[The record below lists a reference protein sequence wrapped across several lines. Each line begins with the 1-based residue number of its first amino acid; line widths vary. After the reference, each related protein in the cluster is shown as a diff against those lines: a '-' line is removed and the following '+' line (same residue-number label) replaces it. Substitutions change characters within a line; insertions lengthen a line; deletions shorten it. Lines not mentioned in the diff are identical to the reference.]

1 MVIGVYGLGR
11 FGTYWAEHLA
21 RRFDVAAFSRNPGR
35 PHPESV
41 RRVDRDELLRSD
53 VLVLCVAI
61 SALEDVLAEI
71 APVLAP
77 GTLVMDTCSVKV
89 HPARAMLRI
98 LPDHVNIL
106 ATHPMFGPD
115 SGRDGL
121 LGLPLVFAPLRMDKN
136 SIDLWRGEFQAMGL
150 DVVEMTPEDH
160 DREAARTQGITHF
173 VGRVL
178 GELNLRPSPVA
189 TAGYRHLLD
198 IVSQTCND
206 PWQLFVDLQRCN
218 PYTAPMRGELR
229 RAVTGMLEK
238 FDSIEAV
245 NGGNT

>member
-11 FGTYWAEHLA
+11 FGTYWAEHMA
-21 RRFDVAAFSRNPGR
+21 RRFDVAAFSRDLGR
-35 PHPESV
+35 PHPPSV

-61 SALEDVLAEI
+61 SAMEQVLAEI
-71 APVLAP
+71 APLLAP

-89 HPARAMLRI
+89 HPARAMLRL
-98 LPDHVNIL
+98 LPEHVKIL

-121 LGLPLVFAPLRMDKN
+121 RGLPLVFSPLRMDN
-136 SIDLWRGEFQAMGL
+136 ELIDFWRGEFQSMGL
-150 DVVEMTPEDH
+150 DVVEMTPEEH
-160 DREAARTQGITHF
+160 DREAAYTQGITHF

-178 GELNLRPSPVA
+178 GRLNLKPSPVA
-189 TAGYRHLLD
+189 TAGYRDLLD

-206 PWQLFVDLQRCN
+206 PWQLFVDLQRYN
-218 PYTAPMRGELR
+218 PYTAPMRGDLHR
-229 RAVTGMLEK
+229 TIIGMLEK